1 MEGSVK
7 DLSNYRLEKSKRNL
21 ALARTLLAV

>member
-7 DLSNYRLEKSKRNL
+7 DLSAYRLEKSRMNIRL
-21 ALARTLLAV
+21 GAFLE